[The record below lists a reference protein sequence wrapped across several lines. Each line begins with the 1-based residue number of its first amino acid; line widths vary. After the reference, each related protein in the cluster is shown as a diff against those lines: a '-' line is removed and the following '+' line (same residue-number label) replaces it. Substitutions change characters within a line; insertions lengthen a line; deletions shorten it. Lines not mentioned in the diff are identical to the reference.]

1 MLSSIKN
8 KLDNLD
14 SYSRN
19 SLFFVFEGTAAAAIF
34 NLTNPFL
41 SMFAKRMGAGDFEIG
56 MVNSL
61 PALIAILALI
71 PGSLLVDAQY
81 DKKRIVC
88 VFILITGI
96 LYPLAALTP
105 FMGSRRVYLY
115 AIIIAL
121 ANWPFSV
128 FNISWQ
134 SFFSDVFPCGR
145 RNFAYASRTR
155 AYTFIGITVQFAAGL
170 ILAYIPHSNRQR
182 IAVYQVFFASV
193 FILAL
198 LQIWFLSRVKEYE
211 PPERKPLIHP
221 FPALKQSLKSL
232 ISNMPF
238 LKFTSNAFVFHI
250 SWQMAWPLF
259 FLYQVDYLHMN
270 EAWLSYINVAVGIA
284 GIITYPFWS
293 RMIERKGANWTLIA
307 GAIGLSMNPLL
318 IITTKS
324 LYVAFLYNVLLGL
337 TFSAFQLALFE
348 NLMDTVPQENKTLN
362 IAIYTTLINVSGFIS
377 PMIGVWLYR
386 LTSIYIS
393 MSISGALRFCATGLF
408 VLSYIKSIK
417 ALRKNKSL
425 DL

>member
-1 MLSSIKN
+1 MLSSVKS

-41 SMFAKRMGAGDFEIG
+41 SMFAKRMGAGDFQIG

-71 PGSLLVDAQY
+71 PGSLLVDAKY

-88 VFILITGI
+88 LFILITGI

-105 FMGSRRVYLY
+105 FTGSYKVYLY
-115 AIIIAL
+115 IIIIAL

-170 ILAYIPHSNRQR
+170 ILAYMPRSNQQR
-182 IAVYQVFFASV
+182 IVVYQVFFAAV
-193 FILAL
+193 FVLAL
-198 LQIWFLSRVKEYE
+198 LQIWFLSKVEEYE
-211 PPERKPLIHP
+211 LPEHKPLIRP
-221 FPALKQSLKSL
+221 VSALKQSFKSL
-232 ISNMPF
+232 ISNKPF
-238 LKFTSNAFVFHI
+238 LKFTANAFIFHI
-250 SWQMAWPLF
+250 TWQMAWPLF
-259 FLYQVDYLHMN
+259 FLYFVDYLHMN
-270 EAWLSYINVAVGIA
+270 EAWLSYINVAA
-284 GIITYPFWS
+284 GITGVITYPFWS
-293 RMIERKGANWTLIA
+293 RMIDRKGASWTIII
-307 GAIGLSMNPLL
+307 GALGLSINPLL

-362 IAIYTTLINVSGFIS
+362 IAIYTTFINVAGFIS

-393 MSISGALRFCATGLF
+393 MSISGVLRFCATGLF